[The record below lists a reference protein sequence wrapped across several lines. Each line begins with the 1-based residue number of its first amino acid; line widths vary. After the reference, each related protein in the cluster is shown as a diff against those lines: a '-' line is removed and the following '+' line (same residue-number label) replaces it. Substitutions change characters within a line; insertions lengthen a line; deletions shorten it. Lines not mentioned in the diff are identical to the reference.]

1 MLLLGPVLSE
11 PIMEPDP
18 DQVIYT
24 VQVIKPNPPPELMLT
39 SVQKSFQQFYH
50 QFNP

>member
-24 VQVIKPNPPPELMLT
+24 VQVIAPPPELMLT